1 MKSDTFASIMA
12 LVADDPLTP
21 SQTRQIGVLADDR
34 LVGVSDASRML
45 DVSPQTIRRIGL
57 PVVNVGRR
65 VLYRTRDLHAYIKKH
80 TYHES

>member
-1 MKSDTFASIMA
+1 MKSETFATVMA

-21 SQTRQIGVLADDR
+21 TQTRQMGVLSDDR
-34 LVGVSDASRML
+34 LVGVSEASRVL

-57 PVVNVGRR
+57 PVVKVGRR
-65 VLYRTRDLHAYIKKH
+65 VLYRTRDLHAYVKKH